1 MIQIVDG
8 QAQIYYR
15 SGIDTWIDICN
26 SLEDLY
32 PIELYTSI
40 NAYGS
45 IFITSSLED
54 VYAATDVI
62 SEWENF

>member
-1 MIQIVDG
+1 MINIVDG

-15 SGIDTWIDICN
+15 SGEDTWIDICN
-26 SLEDLY
+26 KLEDLY
-32 PIELYTSI
+32 PVELYTSI
-40 NAYGS
+40 NAYGT
-45 IFITSSLED
+45 IYLTANIED